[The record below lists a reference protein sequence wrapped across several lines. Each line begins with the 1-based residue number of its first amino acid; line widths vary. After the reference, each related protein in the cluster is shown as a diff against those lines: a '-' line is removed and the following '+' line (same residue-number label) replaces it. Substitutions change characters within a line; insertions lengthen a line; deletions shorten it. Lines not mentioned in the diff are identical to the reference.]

1 MEIEMSTATQLKKV
15 ATAITGLTS
24 AVSNTFVESA
34 GIIAAACHDA
44 FGGSLDIDAADITR
58 IQDNVSDNASWKGT
72 SSEGARRSEV
82 KAIVLAYTGLE
93 TAAKTFR
100 REFGELRREHF
111 VKLAR
116 EIPQCETPTDAGLLV
131 AEFFETRGS
140 NASKS
145 QTPAQKLAAG
155 MTQAINNVGDNGAL
169 KRALYNLCKKHSITI
184 K

>member
-1 MEIEMSTATQLKKV
+1 MSTATALKKV
-15 ATAITGLTS
+15 SNAITGLTS

-34 GIIAAACHDA
+34 SNIAAACHDA

-58 IQDNVSDNASWKGT
+58 VQDNVADNASWKGT
-72 SSEGARRSEV
+72 SSEGARRSEI
-82 KAIVLAYTGLE
+82 KAIMLAYTGLE
-93 TAAKTFR
+93 TATKTFR

-111 VKLAR
+111 VKIAR
-116 EIPQCETPTDAGLLV
+116 EIPQCETATDAGMIA

-140 NASKS
+140 KSKKGL
-145 QTPAQKLAAG
+145 TAAQKLGAG
-155 MTQAINNVGDNGAL
+155 MTQAINNTGDNAAL

>member
-1 MEIEMSTATQLKKV
+1 MSTVSALKKV
-15 ATAITGLTS
+15 SGAITGLTS

-34 GIIAAACHDA
+34 HNIAAACNNA
-44 FGGSLDIDAADITR
+44 FGGSLDIDVADLTT
-58 IQDNVSDNASWKGT
+58 IQDNVEADAQWKG
-72 SSEGARRSEV
+72 SSSAGARRSEI

-93 TAAKTFR
+93 TAAKVFK

-116 EIPQCETPTDAGLLV
+116 EIPQCETATDAALIAV
-131 AEFFETRGS
+131 EFFETRSTSAG
-140 NASKS
+140 KS
-145 QTPAQKLAAG
+145 ATPAMKLTAG
-155 MTQAINNVGDNGAL
+155 MTQAINNTGDNAAL

>member
-1 MEIEMSTATQLKKV
+1 MSTATALKKV
-15 ATAITGLTS
+15 SNAITGLTN

-34 GIIAAACHDA
+34 GNIAAACNDA
-44 FGGSLDIDAADITR
+44 FNGSLDIEADDLKA
-58 IQDNVSDNASWKGT
+58 IQDNVSDASAWKGT

-93 TAAKTFR
+93 TAAKVFK

-111 VKLAR
+111 VKIAR
-116 EIPQCETPTDAGLLV
+116 EIPQCETATDAGLI
-131 AEFFETRGS
+131 AADFFQSRKPG
-140 NASKS
+140 KS
-145 QTPAQKLAAG
+145 ATPAEKLTAG
-155 MTQAINNVGDNGAL
+155 MTQAINNTGDNAAL